1 MGRVKIDQ
9 EILGLSSLMQKIT
22 RAKVV
27 DCFHDP
33 ELIYFVVAQ
42 GEMGK
47 ALGKG
52 AVNVKRL
59 SQEIGK
65 KVRIVEFSSQAEK
78 FVKNLIYP
86 LQVEKIIIGE
96 GIIEIQD
103 SNKKTKSLLIG
114 RGGKQLALINRAVK
128 RFFNSEVK
136 II

>member
-103 SNKKTKSLLIG
+103 SNKKTKRITMHPP
-114 RGGKQLALINRAVK
+114 
-128 RFFNSEVK
+128 
-136 II
+136 